1 MSTPDPDVE
10 FLITAIEPLVGPLY
24 DSLDE
29 AAEIAAGHFADYD
42 FTPDYQPCQSHL
54 TRAHVRRLLKVKQVR
69 GEIEPWEVTAP
80 QPNVQVCLRLNLLR
94 LLLLRPAGLQVPKP
108 GTTASRVSYYSN
120 HHAYLHGVAASN
132 LIGLWASD
140 EDGEIAVQIVR
151 TVREVRYTNSVPVDI
166 KFWLPRKVEDI
177 SKLEFRPTDDEM
189 CVELPFEKTEIDEKP
204 ASDDT
209 AS

>member
-1 MSTPDPDVE
+1 MGTFDPDVE
-10 FLITAIEPLVGPLY
+10 FLTKAMEPLVGPLY

-29 AAEIAAGHFADYD
+29 AAEIAAGHFAEYD

-54 TRAHVRRLLKVKQVR
+54 ARAHARRLLKVKQVR

-80 QPNVQVCLRLNLLR
+80 RPNVQVCLRLNMLR
-94 LLLLRPAGLQVPKP
+94 LLLLRPVGLQVPKP
-108 GTTASRVSYYSN
+108 GTNASRVSYYSN
-120 HHAYLHGVAASN
+120 HHAYLHGVRASN
-132 LIGLWASD
+132 LIGLWAPD

-151 TVREVRYTNSVPVDI
+151 TVRERYTNSVPVDI
-166 KFWLPRKVEDI
+166 KFWLPREIEDI

-189 CVELPFEKTEIDEKP
+189 RVELPFEGTEVDEEP
-204 ASDDT
+204 ESDDT